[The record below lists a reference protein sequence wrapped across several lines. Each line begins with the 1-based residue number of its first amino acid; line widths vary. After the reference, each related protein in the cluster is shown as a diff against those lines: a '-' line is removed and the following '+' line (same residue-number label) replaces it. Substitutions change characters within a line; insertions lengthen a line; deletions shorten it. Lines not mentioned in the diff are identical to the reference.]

1 MEDLANKMLS
11 TLSTKTLAWVKALA
25 EPLVLADASEDTAG
39 VRATSGLEVWAA
51 ACKEADCKEA
61 ALGSEIEDTLEAE
74 VDLEELLWEDSWA
87 RAMVRV

>member
-11 TLSTKTLAWVKALA
+11 TPSTKTLAWVKALA
-25 EPLVLADASEDTAG
+25 EPLVRADASEDTAG

-51 ACKEADCKEA
+51 ACKEAA
-61 ALGSEIEDTLEAE
+61 WGSEIEATLEAE
-74 VDLEELLWEDSWA
+74 VDLEEALWEDSWA